1 MEARVTTKGQI
12 VIPATLRRKYG
23 IRKGTRVK
31 IDDDDGRIVLR
42 PATRQ
47 ALEKLLDR
55 LQGSLK
61 GSGILQSL
69 MEERARDREKEDAG
83 WTPPSV

>member
-1 MEARVTTKGQI
+1 MQARVTTKGQI
-12 VIPATLRRKYG
+12 VIPAPLRRKYG
-23 IRKGTRVK
+23 IKRGTRIN

-42 PATRQ
+42 PSTRQ

-55 LQGSLK
+55 LQGSLE
-61 GSGILQSL
+61 GSPLVEDL
-69 MEERARDREKEDAG
+69 MEERARDREREDAG